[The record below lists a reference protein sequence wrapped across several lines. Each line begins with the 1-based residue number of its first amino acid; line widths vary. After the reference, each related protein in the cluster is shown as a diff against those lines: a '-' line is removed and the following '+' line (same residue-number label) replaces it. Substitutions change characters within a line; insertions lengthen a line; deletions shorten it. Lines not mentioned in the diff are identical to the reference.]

1 MRSLLFDLHDAIR
14 SLRRDRGYAAAVVLT
29 LGLTIGAT
37 TAVFSIVDGVLL
49 KPLAFPD
56 AERLVS
62 VREVWQEFVDRAP
75 SLPVNERHLEY
86 WRANTTSFAAMAQ
99 YLPLPANV
107 TGAGEASQI
116 TVARASGSV
125 FDVLGVSVALGRTL
139 TADDEPLDRP
149 DVAVIGDAIW
159 RTRFAAD
166 PAAIGRAIVLDG
178 KPFTIVG
185 VLRPDFRLPAG
196 SQLLSSIDAITPL
209 RVDVGWVGDHNDFA
223 VGRLRDGV
231 TLDQARAELDVLQK
245 QISAIASAQ
254 AKEPVTLS
262 AVVTPLDESI
272 VSGSRRGLLLLFA
285 AVAAV
290 LLIACA
296 NLANLALSRALGRT
310 RDGAIRAALGAGR
323 GRLIRRAVLEQV
335 ALSLAGAAAGLG
347 VAWAALRI
355 FVRTAPVD
363 LPRVAEVALDGRV
376 LVFTAAMA
384 LAAGLLVAI
393 LPAWRVASV
402 DVQAS
407 LRSGGTTVGVDRGG
421 MRARSTLL
429 AVQVALSVT
438 LIVVTALLGASLR
451 RVLSVDRGFS
461 SDRVMVVPIA
471 MPQARY
477 ADDAARI
484 ALYDR
489 LIPAIKAVPAVAAV
503 SMTSLLPLR
512 GEGQVNFIVADGVV
526 VPRSEQPS
534 ANFRMVAPEFFETL
548 QLPLRRG
555 RSFTD
560 ADRRPTAPAVI
571 SESVAERLWPGQ
583 DPIGKR
589 FSRGIDREPGF
600 EVVGMTADARTTSV
614 EEAPPLMVYVPYWWR
629 SRAATSLLVRSV
641 VDPATVLPDVRRV
654 IREIDPEIA
663 IGRTRRLDDD
673 VAAATAGRRYQAGL
687 FTTFGA
693 MALFIAA
700 VGVYAV
706 TAYSLSR
713 RRREMNLRVAL
724 GAAKTDVLA
733 MVVRQGAVPILLGV
747 IGGVAGALAIGG
759 AVASLLY
766 EVRPRDPVIMSAV
779 ALLVGAIAVA
789 TTLVAARQGLS
800 INPVAA
806 LREE

>member
-1 MRSLLFDLHDAIR
+1 
-14 SLRRDRGYAAAVVLT
+14 
-29 LGLTIGAT
+29 
-37 TAVFSIVDGVLL
+37 
-49 KPLAFPD
+49 
-56 AERLVS
+56 
-62 VREVWQEFVDRAP
+62 
-75 SLPVNERHLEY
+75 
-86 WRANTTSFAAMAQ
+86 
-99 YLPLPANV
+99 
-107 TGAGEASQI
+107 
-116 TVARASGSV
+116 
-125 FDVLGVSVALGRTL
+125 
-139 TADDEPLDRP
+139 
-149 DVAVIGDAIW
+149 
-159 RTRFAAD
+159 
-166 PAAIGRAIVLDG
+166 
-178 KPFTIVG
+178 
-185 VLRPDFRLPAG
+185 
-196 SQLLSSIDAITPL
+196 
-209 RVDVGWVGDHNDFA
+209 
-223 VGRLRDGV
+223 
-231 TLDQARAELDVLQK
+231 
-245 QISAIASAQ
+245 
-254 AKEPVTLS
+254 
-262 AVVTPLDESI
+262 
-272 VSGSRRGLLLLFA
+272 
-285 AVAAV
+285 
-290 LLIACA
+290 
-296 NLANLALSRALGRT
+296 
-310 RDGAIRAALGAGR
+310 
-323 GRLIRRAVLEQV
+323 
-335 ALSLAGAAAGLG
+335 
-347 VAWAALRI
+347 
-355 FVRTAPVD
+355 
-363 LPRVAEVALDGRV
+363 
-376 LVFTAAMA
+376 
-384 LAAGLLVAI
+384 
-393 LPAWRVASV
+393 
-402 DVQAS
+402 
-407 LRSGGTTVGVDRGG
+407 
-421 MRARSTLL
+421 
-429 AVQVALSVT
+429 
-438 LIVVTALLGASLR
+438 
-451 RVLSVDRGFS
+451 
-461 SDRVMVVPIA
+461 
-471 MPQARY
+471 
-477 ADDAARI
+477 
-484 ALYDR
+484 
-489 LIPAIKAVPAVAAV
+489 
-503 SMTSLLPLR
+503 
-512 GEGQVNFIVADGVV
+512 
-526 VPRSEQPS
+526 
-534 ANFRMVAPEFFETL
+534 MVAPEFFETL